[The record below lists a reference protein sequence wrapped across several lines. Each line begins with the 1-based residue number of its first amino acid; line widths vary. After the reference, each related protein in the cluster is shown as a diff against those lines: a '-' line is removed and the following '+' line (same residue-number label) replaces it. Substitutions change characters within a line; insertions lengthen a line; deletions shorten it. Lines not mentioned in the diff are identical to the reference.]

1 MDDILI
7 KINEIYKKIS
17 SDEKSLDAGMPNC
30 DIVLNDIDFLYF
42 ILEIQKA
49 FGIRFTEDELTDE
62 RIFTFN
68 RIVDLIRS
76 KTQLVT

>member
-7 KINEIYKKIS
+7 KISDIYRKIS
-17 SDEKSLDAGMPNC
+17 SDEKSTDADMP
-30 DIVLNDIDFLYF
+30 DHEIVLDDIDFLYF

-62 RIFTFN
+62 RIFTIN

-76 KTQLVT
+76 KT